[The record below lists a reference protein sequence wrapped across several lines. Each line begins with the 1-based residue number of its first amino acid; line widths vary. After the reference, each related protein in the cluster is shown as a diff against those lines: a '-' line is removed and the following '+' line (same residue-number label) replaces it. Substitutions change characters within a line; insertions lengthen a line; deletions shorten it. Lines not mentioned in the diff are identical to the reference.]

1 MLERLLSFDR
11 ELFFWINQGLAHP
24 WLDIWL
30 PYTRN
35 MFFWSPLYLFLV
47 VFLVLNFGKKGWI
60 ILGVVLL
67 TFACTDLVSS
77 SLIKPW
83 VGRLRPCNDEEIRE
97 WVRLLVNCGGGKS
110 FTSSHATNHFG
121 LGVLVGLAL
130 KPYFRWAIWLF
141 VLWAGTISLAQVYVG
156 VHYPL
161 DVMAGGILGSLIAW
175 IMWQLFHKKWEVYN

>member
-1 MLERLLSFDR
+1 MIERLLSFDQ
-11 ELFFWINQGLAHP
+11 ELFFWINRGMAHP
-24 WLDIWL
+24 FLDAYL
-30 PYTRN
+30 PLTRN
-35 MFFWSPLYLFLV
+35 MFFWSPLYLFLI
-47 VFLVLNFGKKGWI
+47 VFFTLNFGRKGWI
-60 ILGVVLL
+60 VIGVVLL

-83 VGRLRPCNDEEIRE
+83 VGRLRPCNDEEIRQ

-121 LGVLVGLAL
+121 LAVLVGLAL
-130 KPYFRWAIWLF
+130 KPYFRWALWLF
-141 VLWAGTISLAQVYVG
+141 ILWAGTISLAQVYVG

-161 DVMAGGILGSLIAW
+161 DVLAGGLLGSLIAW